1 MPAVFSSAQLEL
13 LEEVREDYRRAEDG
27 DRPKILGGVTKRL
40 IKLEGKRIHDLSD
53 HEQDTVAKVNNPVS
67 SLAPI

>member
-1 MPAVFSSAQLEL
+1 MPAAFSSAQLEL

-27 DRPKILGGVTKRL
+27 DRPKILGGVTKRI
-40 IKLEGKRIHDLSD
+40 IKLEGKRIYDLS
-53 HEQDTVAKVNNPVS
+53 DTVAKVNNPVS

>member
-13 LEEVREDYRRAEDG
+13 LEEVREDYHRAEDG
-27 DRPKILGGVTKRL
+27 DWPKILGGVTKRV

-53 HEQDTVAKVNNPVS
+53 HEQDAVAKVNNPVL